1 MLQAVP
7 VRDKHL
13 DDYIQDAGEEAV
25 ERLREA
31 AAPLAGLRMLQV
43 NSTAYGGGVAEL
55 LHTHVPLLTDLGID
69 VTWGL
74 FRGGEEFFG
83 VTKAVHNALQG
94 AEIAWTAEMESVYW
108 ERVAAN
114 AADFDDGWDVVL
126 IHDPQPAALLEALED
141 EGRRS
146 GTWIWRCHIDL
157 SAPFPPV
164 WGFFEGPVNRY
175 DAAIFTMPE
184 YVRPGLD
191 RPRTTCIAPSID
203 PRSPKNAPLEEA
215 AVDGLLEHYG
225 VDPSRPLVT
234 QVSRFDPWKD
244 PVGVV
249 DAFRIARDRVP
260 GLQLAMVG
268 SLANDDPEG
277 QHYLGITRDHVGDDP
292 DVHLLTNLDGV
303 GDLEVNAFQ
312 RRSRVAV
319 QKSIREG
326 FGLVVSEAM
335 WKGTPVVA
343 GDVGGIR
350 LQIEDGTSGFLVG
363 SPEACGERIADL
375 LLDDRLAA
383 RIGAAGRDR
392 VRDRFLTLRELEE
405 HLRLVADLVT

>member
-1 MLQAVP
+1 MLQSVP
-7 VRDKHL
+7 VHPKSVAE
-13 DDYIQDAGEEAV
+13 YAEDAGEEAV

-31 AAPLAGLRMLQV
+31 AAPLVGCRMLQV

-55 LHTHVPLLTDLGID
+55 LHTHIPLLQDLGID

-74 FRGGEEFFG
+74 FQGAEEFFG
-83 VTKAVHNALQG
+83 VTKAVHNGLQG
-94 AEIAWTAEMESVYW
+94 ADIAWTSEMEEIYW
-108 ERVAAN
+108 ERVNAN
-114 AADFDDGWDVVL
+114 AAEFSGDWDVVL
-126 IHDPQPAALLEALED
+126 IHDPQPVALLDALED

-146 GTWIWRCHIDL
+146 GTWLWRCHIDL
-157 SAPFPPV
+157 SDPFPPV
-164 WGFFEGPVNRY
+164 WNFFESTVNRY
-175 DAAIFTMPE
+175 DAAIFTMPG
-184 YVRPGLD
+184 YARPGLD
-191 RPRTTCIAPSID
+191 RPRIAFIPPSID
-203 PRSPKNAPLEEA
+203 PLSQKNLPLEDEA
-215 AVDGLLEHYG
+215 VAGLLHHYG
-225 VDPSRPLVT
+225 VDPARPLIT

-249 DAFRIARDRVP
+249 DAWRIAREEVP

-277 QHYLGITRDHVGDDP
+277 QHYLDITREHVGDDP

-312 RRSRVAV
+312 RHSRVAI

-335 WKGTPVVA
+335 WKNTPVVA

-350 LQIEDGTSGFLVG
+350 LQIEEGVSGFLVD
-363 SPEACGERIADL
+363 SAKTCGERVAEL
-375 LLDDRLAA
+375 LLDEGLAA
-383 RIGAAGRDR
+383 EMGAAGRER
-392 VRDRFLTLRELEE
+392 VRGNFLSLRELED
-405 HLRLVADLVT
+405 HLRLISEMVA